1 MTQTKVCS
9 KCGVEKE
16 VGGFSPLK
24 NAKDGFR
31 WNCRE
36 CERAK
41 NKAWR
46 EANQEKVRAK
56 NKAWREANREKARA
70 KSKAWREANPEEHR
84 AKNKAWR
91 EANPE
96 KARAK
101 SKAWAEANPEKVR
114 ARVKA
119 WAEAN
124 PDKVRAKN
132 KAGRDELRDSYV
144 KHKLGV
150 STAPSELIE
159 LKREQLKMHRLTKQ
173 FNQLLKE
180 KNNGTE

>member
-16 VGGFSPLK
+16 VGEFLPLK
-24 NAKDGFR
+24 NAKDGLR
-31 WNCRE
+31 GYCRE

-41 NKAWR
+41 NKAWA
-46 EANQEKVRAK
+46 EANPDKVRAK
-56 NKAWREANREKARA
+56 TKAWR
-70 KSKAWREANPEEHR
+70 
-84 AKNKAWR
+84 
-91 EANPE
+91 
-96 KARAK
+96 
-101 SKAWAEANPEKVR
+101 EANPEKVR